1 MQIEEFINIVEQ
13 KLTKR
18 LNHGEKLI
26 VDSCLKNNG
35 VHLTGL
41 QLLRQDEIAS
51 PVVYMEPFYKS
62 YLDDNSKED
71 YIIDSIYRILME
83 SSGRIV
89 GQRAIE
95 RFGKWKNAKKYVY
108 AKIINRVWNKELLQ
122 NVPHRNMMDL
132 SIVYYVR
139 VTDLDNEQLGSIM
152 INNQHISIWGVD
164 ESELYDS
171 AVKNLESDGAKIVN
185 ITDILG
191 DKIKKQKPD
200 GFKMYIVTNSSKIFG
215 ASELLNKSALRQ
227 VADMFN
233 DNVTIIPSSIN
244 ELIVIPCSWMNCS
257 EIVEAV
263 EFINGNFVKQE
274 EVLSNHVY
282 IYDRNDE
289 VVSIAA

>member
-1 MQIEEFINIVEQ
+1 MQIEEFINFVEQ

-26 VDSCLKNNG
+26 VDSYLKNNG
-35 VHLTGL
+35 VHLTSL

-108 AKIINRVWNKELLQ
+108 AKIINSVWNKELLQ

-185 ITDILG
+185 ITDILE

>member
-1 MQIEEFINIVEQ
+1 MQIEEFINIVKQ
-13 KLTKR
+13 KITER
-18 LNHGEKLI
+18 LNKGEKLI

-35 VHLTGL
+35 VHLNGL
-41 QLLRQDEIAS
+41 QLLRQDEMVS
-51 PVVYMEPFYKS
+51 PVVYMEPFYNS

-89 GQRAIE
+89 GQRALE
-95 RFGKWKNAKKYVY
+95 RFDKWENAKKYVY
-108 AKIINRVWNKELLQ
+108 AKIINRDLNKELLQ
-122 NVPHRNMMDL
+122 NVPHRDMMDL

-139 VTDLDNEQLGSIM
+139 ITDQDNDQLGSII
-152 INNQHISIWGVD
+152 INNQHISIWGA
-164 ESELYDS
+164 EEAELYDS
-171 AVKNLESDGAKIVN
+171 SVKNLEADGAKLVN

-191 DKIKKQKPD
+191 DKIKNQKPD
-200 GFKMYIVTNSSKIFG
+200 GFEMYIVTNSTKIFG
-215 ASELLNKSALRQ
+215 ASELLNKR
-227 VADMFN
+227 VFRNIADMFN

-244 ELIVIPCSWMNCS
+244 ELIVIPYSWMKCS
-257 EIVEAV
+257 KIVDMV
-263 EFINGNFVKQE
+263 DYVNRNFVKQE